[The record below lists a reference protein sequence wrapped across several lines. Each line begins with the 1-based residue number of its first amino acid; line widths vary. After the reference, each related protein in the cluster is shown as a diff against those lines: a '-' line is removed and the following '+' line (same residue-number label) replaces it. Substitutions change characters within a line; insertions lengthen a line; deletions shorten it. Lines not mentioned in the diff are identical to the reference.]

1 MSMEKTREMLESL
14 SEQTQEKTGLNLI
27 AEERLRQIIEEG
39 YTSKYDDRYDHNQ
52 LALAAACY
60 CLPASVR
67 SSHNFDLRGTT
78 MRKSLWPWKD
88 EYWKPS
94 NDNRIRE
101 LVKAG
106 ALIAAEI
113 DHLLRIQQ
121 NENTP

>member
-1 MSMEKTREMLESL
+1 MSMEKTREMLKSL
-14 SEQTQEKTGLNLI
+14 SEQTEEKTGLNLI
-27 AEERLRQIIEEG
+27 AEERLRQIVEEG
-39 YTSKYDDRYDHNQ
+39 YTSEHDDRYRSDQ

-60 CLPASVR
+60 CLPSSVR
-67 SSHNFDLRGTT
+67 SSHNFVLRGTT

-94 NDNRIRE
+94 DDNRIRE

-113 DHLLRIQQ
+113 DHLLRKQQ
-121 NENTP
+121 NEDTP